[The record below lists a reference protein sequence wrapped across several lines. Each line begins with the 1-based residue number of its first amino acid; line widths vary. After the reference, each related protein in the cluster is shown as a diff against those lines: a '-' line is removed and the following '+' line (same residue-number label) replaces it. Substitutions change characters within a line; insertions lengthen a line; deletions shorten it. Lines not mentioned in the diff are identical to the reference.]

1 MTYAG
6 RLLVVLL
13 LAASLAAGC
22 GGDDGGGGGSSA
34 TEWADELCTAI
45 TDWTESITSATESIT
60 GGEPSEES
68 LRNAVDDIAESTSD
82 FVDEVKGLGA
92 PDTEAGDEAKET
104 VDQLADDVDGEIEK
118 IRSAAENAS
127 GVSGVLE
134 AFSTITGALSTM
146 GQQVAS
152 GFSDL
157 EQLDPQGEL
166 ENAFEDADSCQD
178 LRERAEDE

>member
-1 MTYAG
+1 MTHAG

-22 GGDDGGGGGSSA
+22 GGDDGGGGDSA

-60 GGEPSEES
+60 GGEPSEEG
-68 LRNAVDDIAESTSD
+68 LRNAVDDVAESTSD

-92 PDTEAGDEAKET
+92 PDTDAGDEAQQT
-104 VDQLADDVDGEIEK
+104 VDQLADEVDGEVEK
-118 IRSAAENAS
+118 IRSAAEDAS

-152 GFSDL
+152 AFSDL

-178 LRERAEDE
+178 LRERAEEE